1 MKDQFTVYFEDG
13 MPKGT
18 AQQKGYNRRTGQ
30 YYQKANVEAASRQ
43 FYYALLPHRP
53 KMPSGRPIRLVVWF
67 AWEIKKKS
75 MWGKYK
81 PTRPDTDNYIKEFK
95 DVMTKLGFWN
105 DDAQVVD
112 ERIIKV
118 YADKASAK
126 VYWEELEDSPWGWD
140 E

>member
-1 MKDQFTVYFEDG
+1 MKANFTVYFPDG

-18 AQQKGYNRRTGQ
+18 SQEKGYNRHTGQ
-30 YYQKANVEAASRQ
+30 HYKKASVEAASRT
-43 FYYALLPHRP
+43 FYTALYPHRP
-53 KMPSGRPIRLVVWF
+53 KVPSGRPIRLVVCF

-95 DVMTKLGFWN
+95 DVMTRLGFWN

-112 ERIIKV
+112 EHIIKV
-118 YADKASAK
+118 YADKASAT